1 MHFKYFK
8 LLIQEF
14 AVKIDHGLIYS
25 LLAFLKQEKVSRT
38 FVFVGWKSEE
48 WIFLQVATAPTINMD
63 TDLEQIR
70 KALAE
75 IIKNQIESPT
85 GETEMYF
92 DNIHLSP
99 LKVCLRLFPRSL
111 RIVFVSDSR
120 QFLDARIET
129 ERRTVSRISVG
140 RISSSD
146 VKCRGSSRCCSA
158 VNRVGQ

>member
-1 MHFKYFK
+1 
-8 LLIQEF
+8 
-14 AVKIDHGLIYS
+14 
-25 LLAFLKQEKVSRT
+25 
-38 FVFVGWKSEE
+38 
-48 WIFLQVATAPTINMD
+48 MD

-70 KALAE
+70 KALPE

-99 LKVCLRLFPRSL
+99 LKVCLRLFPPSL
-111 RIVFVSDSR
+111 SPLLVFVSDSR

-140 RISSSD
+140 
-146 VKCRGSSRCCSA
+146 
-158 VNRVGQ
+158 